1 MNFNLGD
8 ILNAAAKRM
17 DISNE
22 ASRMVDESRKSP
34 ATRAHENNDR
44 VLDELEK
51 KGINTS
57 NVRGRI

>member
-1 MNFNLGD
+1 MNINLGD
-8 ILNAAAKRM
+8 VLNAAAKRM

-34 ATRAHENNDR
+34 ISRAHENNDR
-44 VLDELEK
+44 VLDEFDK
-51 KGINTS
+51 KGMNTS